1 LVKFSGALLNIHDLA
16 KQLNVS
22 IGTVSRALNG
32 KAGVKDETRKRV
44 LEKADELGYSPN
56 QSGRSLRQGTTGLIG
71 FMIITNR
78 ERAYRGE
85 AFFMSVLDGLQ
96 TYLAANNMEL
106 VVHLCGSDQ
115 DPELHLRRV
124 VERRLVDGII
134 LSHTLRRDG
143 RIAYL
148 NARKLP
154 FIAFGRS
161 QEPGKYNWLDL
172 DFEGAAEQAIDHLV
186 ELGHRRIVV
195 ATAADD
201 INFGHIFVEAC
212 RSNLARHGIGLP
224 DEFILRE
231 ALTEAGGY
239 KTAERILEMDVRPTA
254 VVLVESTMAIGFYH
268 KFHDVGLEV
277 GKDISVIGFDN
288 SQTGD
293 FLKPPLTHFRLS
305 HQDLGGW
312 LGENMLAQL
321 AAKAGSKRMRH
332 INKIWPLEMIIG
344 KSTSRA
350 HDPAG
355 KPT

>member
-1 LVKFSGALLNIHDLA
+1 LNIHDLA
-16 KQLNVS
+16 KELKIS

-44 LEKADELGYSPN
+44 LEKADQLGYSPN

-78 ERAYRGE
+78 DRAYRGE

-96 TYLAANNMEL
+96 TYLAASNMEL

-134 LSHTLRRDG
+134 LSQTLRRDR

-172 DFEGAAEQAIDHLV
+172 DFEGVAEQAIEHLAA
-186 ELGHRRIVV
+186 LGHKHIAV

-201 INFGHIFVEAC
+201 INFGHVFVDAC
-212 RSNLARHGIGLP
+212 KASMARHGIDLP

-239 KTAERILEMDVRPTA
+239 KTGERVLELKPRPTA
-254 VVLVESTMAIGFYH
+254 VVLVESTMAIGLYH
-268 KFHDVGLEV
+268 KLHDAGLEV
-277 GKDISVIGFDN
+277 GQDISVIGFDN
-288 SQTGD
+288 SPTGD
-293 FLKPPLTHFRLS
+293 FLKPPLTQFRLS
-305 HQDLGGW
+305 HQGLGRW
-312 LGENMLAQL
+312 LGENMIEQL
-321 AAKAGSKRMRH
+321 AGKAAGNRIKQV
-332 INKIWPLEMIIG
+332 NKIWPLEMTIG
-344 KSTSRA
+344 QSTSRA
-350 HDPAG
+350 HQPAG

>member
-1 LVKFSGALLNIHDLA
+1 
-16 KQLNVS
+16 
-22 IGTVSRALNG
+22 
-32 KAGVKDETRKRV
+32 V
-44 LEKADELGYSPN
+44 LEKADQLGYSPN
-56 QSGRSLRQGTTGLIG
+56 QSGRSLRQGTIGLIG

-96 TYLAANNMEL
+96 TYLASKNMEL
-106 VVHLCGSDQ
+106 VVHLCGTDQ

-172 DFEGAAEQAIDHLV
+172 DFEGVAEQAIDHLV
-186 ELGHRRIVV
+186 KLGHRRIAI

-201 INFGHIFVEAC
+201 INFGHIFVDSC
-212 RSNLARHGIGLP
+212 RASLARHGIDLP
-224 DEFILRE
+224 DEHILRE

-239 KTAERILEMDVRPTA
+239 KTGERILEMNPRPTA
-254 VVLVESTMAIGFYH
+254 VVLVESTMAIGLYH
-268 KFHDVGLEV
+268 KFHDAGLEV
-277 GKDISVIGFDN
+277 GRDISVIGFDN
-288 SQTGD
+288 SPTGN
-293 FLKPPLTHFRLS
+293 FLRPQLTQFGLS
-305 HQDLGGW
+305 HQDLGRW
-312 LGENMLAQL
+312 LGENILEQL
-321 AAKAGSKRMRH
+321 ASKAAGKRIKH
-332 INKIWPLEMIIG
+332 ANQIWPLQMIVG
-344 KSTSRA
+344 KSTARA
-350 HDPAG
+350 R
-355 KPT
+355 

>member
-1 LVKFSGALLNIHDLA
+1 LNIHDLA
-16 KQLNVS
+16 RELKIS

-32 KAGVKDETRKRV
+32 RSGVKDETRERV
-44 LEKADELGYSPN
+44 LEKARQLGYSPN

-71 FMIITNR
+71 FMIVTNR

-96 TYLAANNMEL
+96 TFLSSRNLEL

-134 LSHTLRRDG
+134 LSQTQRRDN

-161 QEPGKYNWLDL
+161 LEPGKYSWLDL
-172 DFEGAAEQAIDHLV
+172 DFEGVAESAVNHLV
-186 ELGHRRIVV
+186 ELGHRRIAV

-201 INFGHIFVEAC
+201 INFGHVYVEAC
-212 RSNLARHGIGLP
+212 RASLKRRGISLP
-224 DEFILRE
+224 EDYVLRE

-239 KTAERILEMDVRPTA
+239 KVGEKLLALEARPTA
-254 VVLVESTMAIGFYH
+254 VVLVESTMAMGLYH
-268 KFHDVGLEV
+268 KFHDAGLEA
-277 GKDISVIGFDN
+277 GREISVVGFDN
-288 SQTGD
+288 SPTGD
-293 FLKPPLTHFRLS
+293 FLRPTLTQFRLS
-305 HQDLGGW
+305 HQHLGRW
-312 LGENMLAQL
+312 LGENIVSQL
-321 AAKAGSKRMRH
+321 ESRAKNKRIRQV
-332 INKIWPLEMIIG
+332 NKIWPMEMIVGGSTGLSPRDNAVSIG
-344 KSTSRA
+344 LSA
-350 HDPAG
+350 P
-355 KPT
+355 